1 MEYLRLTENL
11 LEKLDQIQ
19 VKTPNVNK
27 RAFRSIIVCR
37 ENLSLFRKKIVEKGF
52 NNQKEEI
59 HFFRNIKPVPLSQLI
74 YHTEIHNFELSF
86 PENCIEVQRKFIK
99 KHLTNYNSFF
109 LRNID
114 FGQYIE
120 LGCTH
125 FDSYYFTRKCNKE
138 LPVGSSRIYIQ
149 DPEFST
155 PKDSLLAHLKGFGL
169 MVLYLKNKL
178 ANLSKNSKNPFP
190 IQSFNLKCAAS
201 KTDIIELTYSLIASG
216 AIQGD
221 IKELI
226 KAFEF
231 IFNIDL
237 GDFYRTFIA
246 LRGRTIDPTK
256 FLDALK
262 IALLKRIE
270 EADN

>member
-1 MEYLRLTENL
+1 MEYLGLTERL
-11 LEKLDQIQ
+11 HKELDQIH
-19 VKTPNVNK
+19 VETPNVNK
-27 RAFRSIIVCR
+27 RAFRSIIACR
-37 ENLSLFRKKIVEKGF
+37 KNLSFIRKKITEKGF
-52 NNQKEEI
+52 ESLKEEI
-59 HFFRNIKPVPLSQLI
+59 RFFRNIKPIPLSQLI
-74 YHTEIHNFELSF
+74 YHTEVHNFELSF
-86 PENCIEVQRKFIK
+86 PKNCIQVQQKYIK
-99 KHLTNYNSFF
+99 QHLDNYNSFF

-125 FDSYYFTRKCNKE
+125 FDSYYFTRKTNEE
-138 LPVGSSRIYIQ
+138 LPIGTSKIYVQ
-149 DPEFST
+149 DPEFNT
-155 PKDSLLAHLKGFGL
+155 PKDTLFAQFKGYGL
-169 MVLYLKNKL
+169 MILYLKERL
-178 ANLSKNSKNPFP
+178 FHLPKNDKESFP
-190 IQSFNLKCAAS
+190 IKNFNLKCAAS
-201 KTDIIELTYSLIASG
+201 KTDIIELTYSLIVSG